1 MKIHIIQPTHFA
13 APGSRELFKSKKLN
27 LMPLTIS
34 YLAALM
40 PKGSEIKLTDERTED
55 IDMKWP
61 ADLVL
66 ITVWTINS
74 LRAYEIAD
82 AYRKKGITVILGGPH
97 CFFYG
102 EEAAEH
108 GDAVAIG
115 EGEIV
120 LPDIFRDLETGALKK
135 FYRAEGFHDLKN
147 LPLPRRDLLNA
158 KAFTRFHT
166 IAVQT
171 SRGCPFSCEFCAERF
186 YLGSR
191 YRMRPVKEVV
201 AEIIATGSK
210 RIFFADSTF
219 SGNRGR
225 TMELMEAL
233 IPLKLRWSALWTA
246 NRVLEKDFMQLA
258 KKSGLLHVNL
268 GIESI
273 NQSTLDGMH
282 KKTSKAATIKDV
294 IKGLRDLDI
303 SFSFNLIFGWDTD
316 KVEDFAATLEF
327 LKANKVHVAFFNSF
341 CPYKGTPVY
350 KKYLTEG
357 RLLDPENI
365 NRWPGISARVQPKN
379 FTSDELAK
387 GISKL
392 YRDFYSWPSIIQRLP
407 LPTSVSAITSWVMN
421 LSQRK
426 MATGKT
432 TNFDGY

>member
-13 APGSRELFKSKKLN
+13 AAHSRELFKTKKLN
-27 LMPLTIS
+27 LMPLTLA

-40 PKGSEIKLTDERTED
+40 PKGSEIRLTDERTQDLEMD
-55 IDMKWP
+55 WP

-82 AYRKKGITVILGGPH
+82 GFRKKGVTVILGGPH

-102 EEAAEH
+102 DEAAAH
-108 GDAVAIG
+108 CDAVAVG
-115 EGEIV
+115 EGEVV
-120 LPDIFRDLETGALKK
+120 LPEIFRDLETGKLKS
-135 FYRAEGFHDLKN
+135 FYHAKEFHNLLN
-147 LPLPRRDLLNA
+147 LPLPRRDLLNPRS
-158 KAFTRFHT
+158 FTRFHT
-166 IAVQT
+166 VAVQT

-191 YRMRPVKEVV
+191 YRMRPVEEVI
-201 AEIIATGSK
+201 AEIKATGSK

-225 TMELMEAL
+225 TMKLMEAL

-246 NRVLEKDFMQLA
+246 NRVLERDFMVLA

-273 NQSTLDGMH
+273 KQDTLDGMH
-282 KKTSKAATIKDV
+282 KKTSNAGTLKDV
-294 IKGLRDLDI
+294 IAALRDLDI

-316 KVEDFAATLEF
+316 HVEDFQRTLDF
-327 LKANKVHVAFFNSF
+327 LKAHKVHVAFFNSF

-350 KKYLTEG
+350 KKYLDEG
-357 RLLDPENI
+357 RIIDPDNL
-365 NRWPGISARVQPKN
+365 NRWPGISARVHPRN
-379 FTSDELAK
+379 FTPDELAE
-387 GISKL
+387 GISGM
-392 YRDFYSWPSIIQRLP
+392 YRDFYSWPSILHRLP
-407 LPTSVSAITSWVMN
+407 LPTSMSAITSWVMN

-426 MATGKT
+426 MASGNA
-432 TNFDGY
+432 TNFERY

>member
-1 MKIHIIQPTHFA
+1 MRIHIIQPTHYA
-13 APGSRELFKSKKLN
+13 APGSRELFKTKKLN
-27 LMPLTIS
+27 LMPLTLA

-40 PKGSEIKLTDERTED
+40 PEGSDVTLTDERTQDLDLERD
-55 IDMKWP
+55 F
-61 ADLVL
+61 DLVL

-74 LRAYEIAD
+74 LHAYEIAD
-82 AYRKKGITVILGGPH
+82 AYRARGLTVILGGPH
-97 CFFYG
+97 CFFYAD
-102 EEAAEH
+102 EAAAH
-108 GDAVAIG
+108 SDAVAIG

-120 LPDIFRDLETGALKK
+120 LPEIFRDLSAGKLKAL
-135 FYRAEGFHDLKN
+135 YRAETFHDLKN

-158 KAFTRFHT
+158 RSFSRFHT

-191 YRMRPVKEVV
+191 YRMRPVEEVV
-201 AEIIATGSK
+201 AEIKATGSK

-219 SGNRGR
+219 SGNKKR
-225 TMELMEAL
+225 TMELMEGL

-246 NRVLEKDFMQLA
+246 NRVLERDFMVLA

-273 NQSTLDGMH
+273 NQATLDGMH
-282 KKTSKAATIKDV
+282 KKTSKAGTIKDV

-316 KVEDFAATLEF
+316 HLEDFSATLNF
-327 LKANKVHVAFFNSF
+327 LKENKVHVAFFNSF

-350 KKYLTEG
+350 KKYLSEG
-357 RLLDPENI
+357 RILDPVNI
-365 NRWPGISARVQPKN
+365 NRWPGISARVHPKN
-379 FTSDELAK
+379 FTSEELAR
-387 GISKL
+387 GISDM
-392 YRDFYSWPSIIQRLP
+392 YRDFYSWPSIIHRLP

-426 MATGKT
+426 MATGKS
-432 TNFDGY
+432 TNFESY

>member
-1 MKIHIIQPTHFA
+1 MKIHIIQPTHFIS
-13 APGSRELFKSKKLN
+13 PHSRELFKTKKLN
-27 LMPLTIS
+27 LMPLTIA

-40 PKGSEIKLTDERTED
+40 PEGSEIRLTDERTQD
-55 IDMKWP
+55 LDMAWP

-82 AYRKKGITVILGGPH
+82 KFRAKGVTVILGGPH

-102 EEAAEH
+102 EEASAH
-108 GDAVAIG
+108 GDAVAVG
-115 EGEIV
+115 EGEVV
-120 LPDIFRDLETGALKK
+120 LPQIFRDLADKKLKK
-135 FYRAEGFHDLKN
+135 FYNAKEFHNLVN
-147 LPLPRRDLLNA
+147 LPLPRRDLLDPRT
-158 KAFTRFHT
+158 FTRFHT

-191 YRMRPVKEVV
+191 YRMRPVEEVL
-201 AEIIATGSK
+201 AEIKATKSK

-225 TMELMEAL
+225 TMQLMEAL

-246 NRVLEKDFMQLA
+246 NRTLEKDFMALA

-273 NQSTLDGMH
+273 KQDTLDGMH
-282 KKTSKAATIKDV
+282 KKTSKAGNLKDV
-294 IKGLRDLDI
+294 IKALRDLDI

-316 KVEDFAATLEF
+316 HIEDFRATLVF
-327 LKANKVHVAFFNSF
+327 LKEQKVHVAFFNSF

-350 KKYLTEG
+350 KKYLDEG
-357 RLLDPENI
+357 RIIDAENL
-365 NRWPGISARVQPKN
+365 NRWPGISARVSPMN
-379 FTSDELAK
+379 FTPDELAE
-387 GISKL
+387 GISGM
-392 YRDFYSWPSIIQRLP
+392 YRDFYSWPSILHRLP
-407 LPTSVSAITSWVMN
+407 LPTSISAITSWVMN

-426 MATGKT
+426 MAAGNA
-432 TNFDGY
+432 TNFDRY